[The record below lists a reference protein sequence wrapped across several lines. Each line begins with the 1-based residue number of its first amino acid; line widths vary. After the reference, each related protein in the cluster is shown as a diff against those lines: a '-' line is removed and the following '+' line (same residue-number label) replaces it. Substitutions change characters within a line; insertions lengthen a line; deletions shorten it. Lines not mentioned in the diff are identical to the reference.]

1 MPVRIVRDNAD
12 EEAINENFN
21 FDNPNENNQQQNEY
35 NDNNYQDNNNGG
47 GASGGFDLGGI
58 ANMLFGGGNSSNQSN
73 SLVSNLASMAI
84 GACVSYAISSFKN
97 SQRTSTASYQ
107 SAASSQH
114 TRNDLENLY
123 QARMSAAQTC
133 VSLWAYA
140 VGADRSF
147 AEEERQAIENL
158 LENTVQQLFPSN
170 VANQEDV
177 RAELQETFNRPLPY
191 EKVIAQAK
199 NNKQFALQ
207 LYQQAALI
215 IAADGNYA
223 GREQNFLSTLLGD
236 LNLSSSDVR
245 GINQQ
250 YGF

>member
-1 MPVRIVRDNAD
+1 MPVRIVRDNA
-12 EEAINENFN
+12 EEESISENFN
-21 FDNPNENNQQQNEY
+21 FDNPNDNSQQNNY
-35 NDNNYQDNNNGG
+35 NDNSYQDNSNNGG
-47 GASGGFDLGGI
+47 SSGGFDLGGI
-58 ANMLFGGGNSSNQSN
+58 ANMLFGGGGSSHSTSN

-97 SQRTSTASYQ
+97 TQRTSSSSYQ
-107 SAASSQH
+107 SAASPQH
-114 TRNDLENLY
+114 TRQDLENLY
-123 QARMSAAQTC
+123 QARMQAAQTC

-147 AEEERQAIENL
+147 ADEERQTIENL
-158 LENTVQQLFPSN
+158 LDSTVQQLFPSS

-191 EKVIAQAK
+191 EKVISQAQ

-223 GREQNFLSTLLGD
+223 GREQNFLSTLLRD
-236 LNLSSSDVR
+236 LNLSSSEVSA
-245 GINQQ
+245 IHQQ
-250 YGF
+250 FGF